1 MKKVVIKE
9 FDRTLLGIDL
19 MFYCFFV
26 VVGYIMLQFPELE
39 VLRPVEYAAPLFY
52 MFAFMSL
59 VAYFVNRRPED
70 YEFLFFGLINIIVG
84 TYVLVNEYFYD
95 SCFIIG
101 SAVLLYSIANVLNK
115 GYHTK
120 KLIEKNDVNVY
131 VKLSITV
138 LLTLLSLLVLSDL
151 FNCEEVTGMVLGYY
165 FMGFGLISLFEP
177 LLMVLTKNPKVETYL
192 VSINEKEK
200 KTVKTKKKSTT
211 PKEIKK
217 KKLVKK
223 SNTKKEE

>member
-1 MKKVVIKE
+1 
-9 FDRTLLGIDL
+9 
-19 MFYCFFV
+19 
-26 VVGYIMLQFPELE
+26 
-39 VLRPVEYAAPLFY
+39 
-52 MFAFMSL
+52 
-59 VAYFVNRRPED
+59 
-70 YEFLFFGLINIIVG
+70 
-84 TYVLVNEYFYD
+84 
-95 SCFIIG
+95 
-101 SAVLLYSIANVLNK
+101 
-115 GYHTK
+115 
-120 KLIEKNDVNVY
+120 
-131 VKLSITV
+131 
-138 LLTLLSLLVLSDL
+138 
-151 FNCEEVTGMVLGYY
+151 MVLGYY